1 MTGGGTRLSRRRLL
15 ADVVGASAAGLAGC
29 SASESEPNGTT
40 TAVETDEARTLAE
53 RYAPVLYFDA
63 NERWFPTDP
72 RPYESERDGDPVVSG
87 FDALDG
93 YSERRAETRVPE
105 PTVFYNVRSYAG
117 SPLTVVQYW
126 LYSAF
131 DQFTT
136 NFHWHDWEVI
146 HVFVDTER
154 DEARLHVASSHSRR
168 VPNNEHLDPEETV
181 PRVLSELGSHSSA
194 LSLNE
199 ERESFQR
206 VSIDGVPA
214 DITNRAIGG
223 LASLADVPAAYGLPR
238 DEGFRLPFVVPE
250 LDGAPV
256 YEHDRLPAV
265 TREDLVPERLTIRS
279 FDDLSSPPTDLPARE
294 TGVVLDFEGREDPEG
309 EEAYALVPA
318 EEVEHVDAF
327 TGPQL
332 SFEFAVP
339 GFAEDAIDGHLTATD
354 PPWTQARYE
363 DPAADITDPTHR
375 AALAERYDAVGAPGS
390 VGSLVASVTEAVTT
404 DDAPAGEGLTTRE
417 SSVEAVALLESDPT
431 AVPTF
436 GGALVLRDVPPGE
449 HRLTVNR
456 AGTAPFS
463 QRVRVEDAGSDSGGD
478 SGETAT
484 EDAKPEDTQTADT
497 TTTDAQTENTTAD
510 GTAESPPGVTVAG
523 ADGEIPLVAEGDAV
537 KLRVDAEGTDATLT
551 DVAVEDDFA
560 GRLYDAPVRGSDAV
574 YVHRGGAYTTEVR
587 DDDGAVGA
595 FRVNPAAESAVT
607 IDRPRT
613 GKASL
618 ASFLADVSRETA
630 ATVREATEGE
640 DGGGSTDGGGTDDGT
655 ESDGTGGGTGPAAN
669 AVGGLTRSLEAVAA
683 SADRAAERAESGDA
697 PGADRALEAITDALG
712 RAKERLED
720 ASDELP
726 GPAANAARA
735 RLDQASR
742 RGEQALAAEKL

>member
-1 MTGGGTRLSRRRLL
+1 M
-15 ADVVGASAAGLAGC
+15 
-29 SASESEPNGTT
+29 
-40 TAVETDEARTLAE
+40 E
-53 RYAPVLYFDA
+53 RYWRANDKKCEGEGGESDACESDGHVL
-63 NERWFPTDP
+63 
-72 RPYESERDGDPVVSG
+72 
-87 FDALDG
+87 
-93 YSERRAETRVPE
+93 
-105 PTVFYNVRSYAG
+105 
-117 SPLTVVQYW
+117 
-126 LYSAF
+126 
-131 DQFTT
+131 
-136 NFHWHDWEVI
+136 

-339 GFAEDAIDGHLTATD
+339 EFAEDAVAGHLTTTD

-404 DDAPAGEGLTTRE
+404 DDAPAGEGLTTRK
-417 SSVEAVALLESDPT
+417 SSVEAVALLQSDPA

-484 EDAKPEDTQTADT
+484 EDAKPEDKQTADT
-497 TTTDAQTENTTAD
+497 TAD
-510 GTAESPPGVTVAG
+510 GTGESPPGVTVAG

-537 KLRVDAEGTDATLT
+537 KLRADAEGTDATLT
-551 DVAVEDDFA
+551 DVAVEDDSA

-574 YVHRGGAYTTEVR
+574 YVHHGGAYTTEVR

-618 ASFLADVSRETA
+618 ASFLADVSRETT
-630 ATVREATEGE
+630 ATVREATEDE
-640 DGGGSTDGGGTDDGT
+640 DDDGGTEGDGGTDGGT

-669 AVGGLTRSLEAVAA
+669 AVGGLARSLEAVAA

>member
-1 MTGGGTRLSRRRLL
+1 VTDGGTRLSRRRLL
-15 ADVVGASAAGLAGC
+15 AAVAGAGTAGLAGC
-29 SASESEPNGTT
+29 SATESEPNATT

-72 RPYESERDGDPVVSG
+72 RPYESERDGDTVVSG
-87 FDALDG
+87 FDALNG

-105 PTVFYNVRSYAG
+105 PTVFYNVRSYAA

-136 NFHWHDWEVI
+136 NFHWHDWEVV

-265 TREDLVPERLTIRS
+265 TRDALVPERLTIRS

-294 TGVVLDFEGREDPEG
+294 TGVVLDFEGRADPEG
-309 EEAYALVPA
+309 EETYALVPA

-339 GFAEDAIDGHLTATD
+339 EFAEDAVAGHLTTTD
-354 PPWTQARYE
+354 PPWTQPRYE

-417 SSVEAVALLESDPT
+417 SSVEAVALLQSDPT

-456 AGTAPFS
+456 AGAAPFS
-463 QRVRVEDAGSDSGGD
+463 QRVRVEDVGSDAGGD
-478 SGETAT
+478 GPEETAT
-484 EDAKPEDTQTADT
+484 GETPTDDARAAE
-497 TTTDAQTENTTAD
+497 TTTDGAS
-510 GTAESPPGVTVAG
+510 ESPPGVTVAG
-523 ADGEIPLVAEGDAV
+523 AGGEVPLVAEGDAV

-630 ATVREATEGE
+630 GTVREATADVGTEGG
-640 DGGGSTDGGGTDDGT
+640 DGGDDT
-655 ESDGTGGGTGPAAN
+655 ESGDTGGGTGPAAN
-669 AVGGLTRSLEAVAA
+669 AVGGLARSLEAVAA

-697 PGADRALEAITDALG
+697 PGADRALEAATDALE
-712 RAKERLED
+712 RAKKRLED

-726 GPAANAARA
+726 GPASNAARA
-735 RLDQASR
+735 RLDQATR